1 MIMNLQN
8 IGNRD
13 NNDGQGEA
21 YRRAT
26 STVENGGDVICNP
39 PDVSACV
46 ECGENTPERGTI
58 CEECR
63 EDALG
68 D

>member
-1 MIMNLQN
+1 M

-26 STVENGGDVICNP
+26 SSVEDGGDVICNRP
-39 PDVSACV
+39 QDHASA
-46 ECGENTPERGTI
+46 EGGDRETEPGRRPHEARGS
-58 CEECR
+58 
-63 EDALG
+63 DASNACFG
-68 D
+68 A